1 MSPHSAVLVQQLDQE
16 LLLFDAL
23 TWRTHL
29 LNTTAAELVR
39 LIGRG
44 VGSAEN
50 LAETLAP
57 GDAGFR
63 QEVEGLLRALS
74 DLGLIERVG
83 H

>member
-1 MSPHSAVLVQQLDQE
+1 MSPHPAVLVRQLDQE

-39 LIGRG
+39 LIGQDAS
-44 VGSAEN
+44 SAQV

-63 QEVEGLLRALS
+63 QEVEALLQALS
-74 DLGLIERVG
+74 DLGLIERVER
-83 H
+83 